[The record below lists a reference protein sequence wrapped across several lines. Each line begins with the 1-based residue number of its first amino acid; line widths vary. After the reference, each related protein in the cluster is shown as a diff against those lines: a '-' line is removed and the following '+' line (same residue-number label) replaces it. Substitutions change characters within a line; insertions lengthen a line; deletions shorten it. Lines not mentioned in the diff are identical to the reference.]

1 MVLAQCT
8 FSMEQMALAGLTH
21 GVQSWRLFQM
31 GGAAPVFRSSFTSG
45 EEILPRQAAPRLAT
59 CPERCLGERTC
70 GVSVHWDSGE
80 APGGVGRPRSRPQGH
95 SPTYRALPESARWLL
110 TRGRVE
116 EAKQPIQRVASVN
129 KRKLFPELLSQVLA
143 VAGPALP

>member
-8 FSMEQMALAGLTH
+8 FSVEQMALAGLAH

-31 GGAAPVFRSSFTSG
+31 AGAAPVFRSSFTSG
-45 EEILPRQAAPRLAT
+45 EEILPRQAVPWLAM

-70 GVSVHWDSGE
+70 GVSVHWDSAE
-80 APGGVGRPRSRPQGH
+80 APGGVGRPRSRPQGY
-95 SPTYRALPESARWLL
+95 SLTYRALPESARWLL

-129 KRKLFPELLSQVLA
+129 KRKLFSELLSQVLA